1 MSVPPDNDTAAT
13 SDGGRGL
20 VVMTGDGGSDASAK
34 PEPGVP
40 AGPLRWLEKGFIHLD
55 RLIGRVLPE
64 PLNPF
69 LHTGAIAVVTL
80 LVATVTGIILLLWYS
95 PSVHLA
101 YESVEAMSAAP
112 FTAGLIRS
120 LHRYSSDACMFF
132 ALIHALRYFL
142 ARRFVGTQW
151 LAWVT
156 GIVMVGILWFVGW
169 TGYWLV
175 WDLRAQDV
183 AVATSRL
190 IDVLP
195 VFTDPLE
202 RSFVTDEGVNSL
214 LFFVIFFFH
223 MLVPLAMGVVMWLH
237 ITRLARAR
245 FLTRGWLTVWVFAS
259 LLLLSFAYPATNL
272 EPARMAALPQPVTM
286 DWWYLVPLAFT
297 DRLSAGILW
306 TALLVAGAVTFSIP
320 WWLGGRRPE
329 VANVIA
335 SRCNACTK
343 CFQDCPY
350 EAISMIPRADGST
363 HYDIQAH
370 VNPDKCVGCG
380 ICAGSC
386 DTAGVGLDWFAA
398 IDQRRRLEHW
408 IKDVVEAGEAPHV
421 AFACAESAGASLD
434 VDPVTGICAELPGYR
449 VARVPCAGWVHPLLI
464 ERAMR
469 HGAQGV
475 VVVACGPGEC
485 QYREGAEWTRLRL
498 SGEREPALRTDKVPR
513 EKVLMLSL
521 ARTRGREL
529 VTRARDY
536 RAGQVPKQT
545 SAPVPALTG
554 LAAALLAAIVAG
566 LVGLVSDL
574 GYAAPPVAGSELVVT
589 FSHPGRVGEDCRV
602 LSPEEQAERPVHM
615 RQEEIC
621 ERRRAPV
628 RLAVAL
634 DGVAIVETT
643 FPPHGIWGDGNS
655 VAIERI
661 PIEPGEHR
669 VHVSIGDSLDPEEWS
684 FSDERVLDFDAD
696 SRRTVVFDRVAGFGW
711 H

>member
-1 MSVPPDNDTAAT
+1 MQGTGAPD
-13 SDGGRGL
+13 
-20 VVMTGDGGSDASAK
+20 DAVK
-34 PEPGVP
+34 PEPAVP
-40 AGPLRWLEKGFIHLD
+40 AGPLRGLEKGFLHLD

-80 LVATVTGIILLLWYS
+80 LVATATGIILLLWYR

-101 YESVEAMSAAP
+101 YQSVQAMSAAP
-112 FTAGLIRS
+112 YTSGLMRS

-156 GIVMVGILWFVGW
+156 GIVMLGILWFVGW

-175 WDLRAQDV
+175 WDLRAREV

-190 IDVLP
+190 VDVLP

-223 MLVPLAMGVVMWLH
+223 MLVPLAMGIVMWLH

-245 FLTRGWLTVWVFAS
+245 FLTRGWLTVWVLGS
-259 LLLLSFAYPATNL
+259 LLLLSVAYPATNL
-272 EPARMAALPQPVTM
+272 EPARMAALPQPFTM
-286 DWWYLVPLAFT
+286 DWWYLLPLVFT

-306 TALLVAGAVTFSIP
+306 TALLVTGAVTLSVP
-320 WWLGGRRPE
+320 WWLGGRRPD
-329 VANVIA
+329 AAHVIT

-350 EAISMIPRADGST
+350 EAISMIPRTDGST
-363 HYDIQAH
+363 HYDIQAD

-386 DTAGVGLDWFAA
+386 DTAGVGLPWFAA
-398 IDQRRRLEHW
+398 IEQRRSLEGW
-408 IKDVVEAGEAPHV
+408 IKGALEGGGAPHV
-421 AFACAESAGASLD
+421 AFVCAESAGASLD
-434 VDPVTGICAELPGYR
+434 VDPVTGTCAALPGYR

-464 ERAMR
+464 ERAVR
-469 HGAQGV
+469 HGAEGV
-475 VVVACGPGEC
+475 VVAACEPGGC
-485 QYREGAEWTRLRL
+485 QYREGAEWTRQRL
-498 SGEREPALRTDKVPR
+498 EGEREPVLRTDKVPPER
-513 EKVLMLSL
+513 VRMLFL
-521 ARTRGREL
+521 ARTRGQEL
-529 VTRARDY
+529 VSSLRSFRDGQLLEPMSERA
-536 RAGQVPKQT
+536 
-545 SAPVPALTG
+545 PALTG
-554 LAAALLAAIVAG
+554 LAAALLAAVVAG

-574 GYAAPPVAGSELVVT
+574 GYAAPRVPGSELVVS
-589 FSHPGRVGEDCRV
+589 FSHPGRVAEDCRA
-602 LSPEEQAERPVHM
+602 LTPEEQAEQPVHM
-615 RQEEIC
+615 RQAEVC

-634 DGVAIVETT
+634 DGTPLVETS
-643 FPPHGIWGDGNS
+643 FPPHGIWEDGNS

-669 VHVSIGDSLDPEEWS
+669 VRVSIGETADPEEWS
-684 FSDERVLDFDAD
+684 FRDERVLDFDAD
-696 SRRTVVFDRVAGFGW
+696 ARRIVVFDRVAGFGW